1 MPSTSVPGDVSP
13 NTIRVKLVKQ
23 SYGGLGFLV
32 KQRTLKPFVL
42 VASIV
47 KGGVAEES
55 GLVQTVA
62 VMIDVVAVIFYF
74 SDVAKGDRRRG

>member
-1 MPSTSVPGDVSP
+1 MPSTSAANESLSP

-55 GLVQTVA
+55 GLVQVSAVGLGCWSGIVA
-62 VMIDVVAVIFYF
+62 VVV
-74 SDVAKGDRRRG
+74 GQ